1 MIELHAKPAVMVALA
16 SLLVSSTATAQVNT
30 YVAKEEPPA
39 AKAPRVQIARGPE
52 LESADENS
60 AIIRWT
66 SNNPGGS
73 DEHYGVV
80 HYGTSP
86 KELSQTAKSHIR
98 LNQKHAD
105 TMFRVSLDG
114 LAPRTTYYYTV
125 DSMQAG
131 GESDGVKSPVAKF
144 TTPGPGERIM
154 NFPQPK

>member
-1 MIELHAKPAVMVALA
+1 MSALHTKRAIAAVLA
-16 SLLVSSTATAQVNT
+16 SLVFSSSGAAQLNG
-30 YVAKEEPPA
+30 YVAKAEPPA
-39 AKAPRVQIARGPE
+39 TKAPRVQIARGPE

-98 LNQKHAD
+98 VNQKHAD
-105 TMFRVSLDG
+105 TMFRVSLEG

>member
-1 MIELHAKPAVMVALA
+1 MTGLHAKPAVMVAFA
-16 SLLVSSTATAQVNT
+16 SLLFVTTAIPQANT

-39 AKAPRVQIARGPE
+39 SKASRVQIALGPE

-86 KELSQTAKSHIR
+86 KDLSQTARSHIR

-105 TMFRVSLDG
+105 TMFRVSLDS
-114 LAPRTTYYYTV
+114 LTPRTTYYYTV
-125 DSMQAG
+125 DSMQASG
-131 GESDGVKSPVAKF
+131 QSDGVKKF
-144 TTPGPGERIM
+144 ACEPRAG
-154 NFPQPK
+154 

>member
-1 MIELHAKPAVMVALA
+1 MNGRYDHACERVA
-16 SLLVSSTATAQVNT
+16 
-30 YVAKEEPPA
+30 EEAPA
-39 AKAPRVQIARGPE
+39 AKAPRVQITRGPK
-52 LESADENS
+52 LESANENS

-86 KELSQTAKSHIR
+86 KELSRTAKSHIR

-105 TMFRVSLDG
+105 TMFRVSLDS
-114 LAPRTTYYYTV
+114 LTPRTTYYYTV
-125 DSMQAG
+125 DSIQASG
-131 GESDGVKSPVAKF
+131 VSDGVKSPVAKF
-144 TTPGPGERIM
+144 TTPGPGERTM